1 MLHWLHYY
9 TTGYITQMKFW
20 QRIISGVLFAPTA
33 WAATTPVSLDQDL
46 AYKLVESLTV
56 EVGPRIAGSEADRRA
71 VQWAVANL
79 KQLGYD
85 KVWTEEFDM
94 PGWSRGQASLE
105 VISPFAQPL
114 VLTSLG
120 GSVGTPAAGITASVV
135 IFDSIEA
142 LEKADAAAVKG
153 KIVFINK
160 PMAKDKSGSFY
171 GQVVAARS
179 RGAVEAAKLGAVAI
193 VIRSVGTSNNRFAH
207 TGTMKYDEAIPKI
220 PAVAISVPD
229 AQNLEKML
237 KISPKVELKLQMENQ
252 LQTATSHNVIAEIT
266 GSEKPEEIVLISGH
280 LDSWDQGTGAL
291 DDGAGVALAM
301 ATGALIKQKVRP
313 KRTIR
318 VVLYGNEEGGLLGA
332 RAYAAKHHQ
341 DLGKHVLAA
350 ESDFGAGRIWQIESR
365 FGDKALPFAKELQQ
379 KLAHLNIALG
389 GNTTYGGPDVSVLA
403 QAGVPVV
410 ALSQDGTDYF
420 DYHHTPNDTL
430 DKIDPDSLKQN
441 LQAWLIMTE
450 TVANSTVNLRH

>member
-1 MLHWLHYY
+1 MN
-9 TTGYITQMKFW
+9 IW
-20 QRIISGVLFAPTA
+20 QGIIIGALFAPSV
-33 WAATTPVSLDQDL
+33 WAATTPASMDQDL
-46 AYKLVESLTV
+46 AYQLVESLTV

-71 VQWAVANL
+71 VQWALN
-79 KQLGYD
+79 KFTQLGYD

-94 PGWSRGQASLE
+94 PGWTRGQASLE
-105 VISPFAQPL
+105 VVSPFAQPF

-120 GSVGTPAAGITASVV
+120 GSVGTPKAGIRASVV
-135 IFDSIEA
+135 MFDSIEA

-207 TGTMKYDEAIPKI
+207 TGTMKYDETIAKI

-229 AQNLEKML
+229 AQNLAKML
-237 KISPKVELKLQMENQ
+237 ERSSRVELKLQMENQ
-252 LQTATSHNVIAEIT
+252 LEKATSHNVIAEIT
-266 GSEKPEEIVLISGH
+266 GTEKPEEIVLISGH

-291 DDGAGVALAM
+291 DDGAGVALVM
-301 ATGALIKQKVRP
+301 ATGALIKQEIKP

-332 RAYAAKHHQ
+332 RAYAAKHHK
-341 DLGKHVLAA
+341 DLDKHVLAA

-379 KLAHLNIALG
+379 KLAHLDIALG
-389 GNTTYGGPDVSVLA
+389 GNSTYGGPDVSVLA

-450 TVANSTVNLRH
+450 TVANSSVNLRH

>member
-1 MLHWLHYY
+1 
-9 TTGYITQMKFW
+9 MKFW
-20 QRIISGVLFAPTA
+20 HSIFSGALLAPAA
-33 WAATTPVSLDQDL
+33 WAATPTITLDQDL

-71 VQWAVANL
+71 VQWAVNNL
-79 KQLGYD
+79 QQLGYD
-85 KVWTEEFDM
+85 KVWTEEFEM
-94 PGWSRGQASLE
+94 PGWTRGTASLE
-105 VISPFAQPL
+105 VVSPFPQPF

-120 GSVGTPAAGITASVV
+120 GSVGTPAAGLTATVV
-135 IFDSIEA
+135 MFESIEA
-142 LEKADAAAVKG
+142 LEKADPALVKG
-153 KIVFINK
+153 KIAFINK

-193 VIRSVGTSNNRFAH
+193 VIRSVGTSTNRFAH
-207 TGTMKYDEAIPKI
+207 TGTMKYDENIAKI

-237 KISPKVELKLQMENQ
+237 QRSPKVELKLQMDNQ

-266 GSEKPEEIVLISGH
+266 GTERPEEIVLISGH

-301 ATGALIKQKVRP
+301 ATGALIKQKAKP

-332 RAYAAKHHQ
+332 RAYAAKHHKN
-341 DLGKHVLAA
+341 LANHVLAA

-365 FGDKALPFAKELQQ
+365 FGDKALPFAQVLQQ

-389 GNTTYGGPDVSVLA
+389 GNTTCGGPDVSVLA

-430 DKIDPDSLKQN
+430 DKIDPESLKQN

-450 TVANSTVNLRH
+450 TVANNSVNLRH

>member
-1 MLHWLHYY
+1 MSSVALTNIATLV
-9 TTGYITQMKFW
+9 TNSAELGEGLLGLSQGKTLVLEDG
-20 QRIISGVLFAPTA
+20 RVAAISNR
-33 WAATTPVSLDQDL
+33 TPEGID
-46 AYKLVESLTV
+46 
-56 EVGPRIAGSEADRRA
+56 
-71 VQWAVANL
+71 
-79 KQLGYD
+79 
-85 KVWTEEFDM
+85 
-94 PGWSRGQASLE
+94 E
-105 VISPFAQPL
+105 VIDCAGKTVIPGFVDSHTHLVFAGDR
-114 VLTSLG
+114 S
-120 GSVGTPAAGITASVV
+120 AE
-135 IFDSIEA
+135 F
-142 LEKADAAAVKG
+142 
-153 KIVFINK
+153 
-160 PMAKDKSGSFY
+160 
-171 GQVVAARS
+171 AARS

-207 TGTMKYDEAIPKI
+207 TGTMKYDESITKI

-229 AQNLEKML
+229 AQNLAKML
-237 KISPKVELKLQMENQ
+237 ERSPKVELKLQMDNQ

-266 GSEKPEEIVLISGH
+266 GTEKPEEIVLISGH

-301 ATGALIKQKVRP
+301 ATGALIKQKAKP
-313 KRTIR
+313 KRTVR

-341 DLGKHVLAA
+341 DLDKHVLAA

-379 KLAHLNIALG
+379 KLSHLNIALG

>member
-1 MLHWLHYY
+1 
-9 TTGYITQMKFW
+9 MKFW
-20 QRIISGVLFAPTA
+20 HNIVSGALLAPAA
-33 WAATTPVSLDQDL
+33 WAATPQLSLDQDL
-46 AYKLVESLTV
+46 AYNLVESLTV

-71 VQWAVANL
+71 VQWAVKNL
-79 KQLGYD
+79 QQLGYD
-85 KVWTEEFDM
+85 KVWTEEFEM
-94 PGWSRGQASLE
+94 PGWTRGTASLE
-105 VISPFAQPL
+105 VVSPFPQSL

-120 GSVGTPAAGITASVV
+120 GSVGTPAAGLTAAVV
-135 IFDSIEA
+135 MFDSIEA
-142 LEKADAAAVKG
+142 LEKADPVAVKG
-153 KIVFINK
+153 KIAFINK

-179 RGAVEAAKLGAVAI
+179 RGAVEAAKLGAVAV
-193 VIRSVGTSNNRFAH
+193 VIRSVGTSTNRFAH
-207 TGTMKYDEAIPKI
+207 TGTMKYDDSISKI

-237 KISPKVELKLQMENQ
+237 QRSASVELKLQMDNQ

-266 GSEKPEEIVLISGH
+266 GSERPEDIVLISGH

-301 ATGALIKQKVRP
+301 ATGALIKQKTKP

-332 RAYAAKHHQ
+332 RAYAAKHHHNLAQ
-341 DLGKHVLAA
+341 HVLAA

-389 GNTTYGGPDVSVLA
+389 GNSTYGGPDVSVLA

-430 DKIDPDSLKQN
+430 DKIDPESLKQN

-450 TVANSTVNLRH
+450 TVANSSVNLRH

>member
-1 MLHWLHYY
+1 MN
-9 TTGYITQMKFW
+9 IW
-20 QRIISGVLFAPTA
+20 QGIIIGALFAPSV
-33 WAATTPVSLDQDL
+33 WAATTPASMDQDL

-71 VQWAVANL
+71 VQWALN
-79 KQLGYD
+79 KFTQLGYD
-85 KVWTEEFDM
+85 KIWTEEFDM
-94 PGWSRGQASLE
+94 PGWTRGQASLE
-105 VISPFAQPL
+105 VISPFAQPF

-120 GSVGTPAAGITASVV
+120 GSVGTPKAGIRASVV
-135 IFDSIEA
+135 MFDSIEA

-207 TGTMKYDEAIPKI
+207 TGTMKYDETIAKI

-229 AQNLEKML
+229 AQNLATML
-237 KISPKVELKLQMENQ
+237 ERSSKVELKLQMENQ
-252 LQTATSHNVIAEIT
+252 LEKATSHNVIAEIT
-266 GSEKPEEIVLISGH
+266 GTEKPEEIVLISGH

-291 DDGAGVALAM
+291 DDGAGVALVM
-301 ATGALIKQKVRP
+301 ATGALIKQKIKP

-332 RAYAAKHHQ
+332 RAYAAKHHK
-341 DLGKHVLAA
+341 DLDKHVLAA

-379 KLAHLNIALG
+379 KLAHLDIALG
-389 GNTTYGGPDVSVLA
+389 GNSTYGGPDVSVLA

-450 TVANSTVNLRH
+450 TVANSSVNLRH

>member
-1 MLHWLHYY
+1 
-9 TTGYITQMKFW
+9 MKFW
-20 QRIISGVLFAPTA
+20 LSIISGALFTPALL
-33 WAATTPVSLDQDL
+33 ATTAPVALDQNL

-71 VQWAVANL
+71 VQWAVTNL

-85 KVWTEEFDM
+85 KVWTEEFEM
-94 PGWSRGQASLE
+94 PGWTRGQASLA
-105 VISPFAQPL
+105 VVSPFVQPL

-135 IFDSIEA
+135 MFDSIEA

-160 PMAKDKSGSFY
+160 PMAKDKAGSFY
-171 GQVVAARS
+171 GQVVAARA
-179 RGAVEAAKLGAVAI
+179 RGAVEAAKLGAVAL

-207 TGTMKYDEAIPKI
+207 TGTMKYDETVTKI

-229 AQNLEKML
+229 AQNLAKML
-237 KISPKVELKLQMENQ
+237 ERAPKVELKLQMDNQ
-252 LQTATSHNVIAEIT
+252 LQTVSSHNVIAEIT
-266 GSEKPEEIVLISGH
+266 GTEKPEEIVLISGH

-301 ATGALIKQKVRP
+301 ATGALIKQKAKP
-313 KRTIR
+313 QRTVR

-332 RAYAAKHHQ
+332 RAYAAKHHK

-350 ESDFGAGRIWQIESR
+350 ESDFGAGPIWQIESR
-365 FGDKALPFAKELQQ
+365 FGEKSLPFAKELQQ
-379 KLAHLNIALG
+379 KLAHLDIALG

>member
-1 MLHWLHYY
+1 
-9 TTGYITQMKFW
+9 MKFW
-20 QRIISGVLFAPTA
+20 HSIFSGALLAPAA
-33 WAATTPVSLDQDL
+33 WAATPTITLDQDL

-56 EVGPRIAGSEADRRA
+56 EVGPRIAGSKADRRA
-71 VQWAVANL
+71 VQWAVNNL
-79 KQLGYD
+79 QQLGYD
-85 KVWTEEFDM
+85 KVWTEEFEM
-94 PGWSRGQASLE
+94 PGWTRGTASLE
-105 VISPFAQPL
+105 VVSPFPQPF

-120 GSVGTPAAGITASVV
+120 GSVGTPAAGLTATVV
-135 IFDSIEA
+135 MFESIEA
-142 LEKADAAAVKG
+142 LEKADPALVKG
-153 KIVFINK
+153 KIAFINK

-193 VIRSVGTSNNRFAH
+193 VIRSVGTSTNRFAH
-207 TGTMKYDEAIPKI
+207 TGTMKYDENIAKI

-237 KISPKVELKLQMENQ
+237 QRSPKVELKLQMDNQ

-266 GSEKPEEIVLISGH
+266 GTERPEEIVLISGH

-301 ATGALIKQKVRP
+301 ATGALIKQKAKP

-332 RAYAAKHHQ
+332 RAYAAKHHKN
-341 DLGKHVLAA
+341 LANHVLAA

-365 FGDKALPFAKELQQ
+365 FGEKALPFAQVLQQ

-430 DKIDPDSLKQN
+430 DKIDPESLKQN

-450 TVANSTVNLRH
+450 TVANNSVNLRH

>member
-1 MLHWLHYY
+1 MN
-9 TTGYITQMKFW
+9 IW
-20 QRIISGVLFAPTA
+20 QGIIIGALFAPSV
-33 WAATTPVSLDQDL
+33 WAATTPASMDQDL
-46 AYKLVESLTV
+46 AYQLVESLTV

-71 VQWAVANL
+71 VQWALN
-79 KQLGYD
+79 KFTQLGYD
-85 KVWTEEFDM
+85 RVWTEEFDM
-94 PGWSRGQASLE
+94 PGWTRGQASLE
-105 VISPFAQPL
+105 VISPFAQPF

-120 GSVGTPAAGITASVV
+120 GSVGTPKAGIRASVV
-135 IFDSIEA
+135 MFDSIEA

-207 TGTMKYDEAIPKI
+207 TGTMKYDETIAKI

-229 AQNLEKML
+229 AQNLAKML
-237 KISPKVELKLQMENQ
+237 ERSSKVELKLQMENQ
-252 LQTATSHNVIAEIT
+252 LEKATSHNVIAEIT
-266 GSEKPEEIVLISGH
+266 GTEKPEEIVLISGH

-291 DDGAGVALAM
+291 DDGAGVALVM
-301 ATGALIKQKVRP
+301 ATGALIKQKIKP

-332 RAYAAKHHQ
+332 RAYAAKHHK
-341 DLGKHVLAA
+341 DLDKHVLAA

-379 KLAHLNIALG
+379 KLAHLDIALG
-389 GNTTYGGPDVSVLA
+389 GNSTYGGPDVSVLA

-450 TVANSTVNLRH
+450 TVANSSVNLRH

>member
-1 MLHWLHYY
+1 
-9 TTGYITQMKFW
+9 MKLW
-20 QRIISGVLFAPTA
+20 QTIISGALLAPAA
-33 WAATTPVSLDQDL
+33 WAASPAVQLDQDL
-46 AYKLVESLTV
+46 AYKLVESITV

-71 VQWAVANL
+71 VQWAVSNL

-94 PGWSRGQASLE
+94 PGWTRGQASLE
-105 VISPFAQPL
+105 VLSPFPQSL

-120 GSVGTPAAGITASVV
+120 GSVGTPVAGITAQVV
-135 IFDSIEA
+135 MFDSIEA
-142 LEKADAAAVKG
+142 LEKADAATVKG

-179 RGAVEAAKLGAVAI
+179 RGAVEAAKLGAVAV
-193 VIRSVGTSNNRFAH
+193 VIRSVGTSSNRFAH
-207 TGTMKYDEAIPKI
+207 TGTMKYDDAITKI

-229 AQNLEKML
+229 ALNLAKML
-237 KISPKVELKLQMENQ
+237 ERSANVELKLQMENQ

-291 DDGAGVALAM
+291 DDGAGIALAM
-301 ATGALIKQKVRP
+301 ATGALIKQKARP

-332 RAYAAKHHQ
+332 RAYAAKHHAN
-341 DLGKHVLAA
+341 LKNHVLAA
-350 ESDFGAGRIWQIESR
+350 ESDFGAGRIWQLESR
-365 FGDKALPFAKELQQ
+365 FGAKAFATELQQ
-379 KLAHLNIALG
+379 KMAHLDISLG
-389 GNTTYGGPDVSVLA
+389 GNTSYGGPDVSVLA

-410 ALSQDGTDYF
+410 SLSQDGTDYF
-420 DYHHTPNDTL
+420 DFHHTPNDTL
-430 DKIDPDSLKQN
+430 DKVDPVSLKQN
-441 LQAWLIMTE
+441 LQAWLILTE
-450 TVANSTVNLRH
+450 TVANSSLDLRH

>member
-1 MLHWLHYY
+1 
-9 TTGYITQMKFW
+9 MKFW
-20 QRIISGVLFAPTA
+20 RTIISGALFAPA
-33 WAATTPVSLDQDL
+33 VWAATAPVSVDQDL

-71 VQWAVANL
+71 VQWAVTHL

-94 PGWSRGQASLE
+94 PGWTRGQASLE
-105 VISPFAQPL
+105 VVSPFAQSF

-135 IFDSIEA
+135 MFDSIEA

-193 VIRSVGTSNNRFAH
+193 AIRSVGTSTNRFAH

-237 KISPKVELKLQMENQ
+237 KLSPNVELKLQMDNQ

-266 GSEKPEEIVLISGH
+266 GTEKPEEIVLISGH

-291 DDGAGVALAM
+291 DDGAGVALS
-301 ATGALIKQKVRP
+301 LIH
-313 KRTIR
+313 I
-318 VVLYGNEEGGLLGA
+318 
-332 RAYAAKHHQ
+332 
-341 DLGKHVLAA
+341 
-350 ESDFGAGRIWQIESR
+350 
-365 FGDKALPFAKELQQ
+365 
-379 KLAHLNIALG
+379 
-389 GNTTYGGPDVSVLA
+389 
-403 QAGVPVV
+403 
-410 ALSQDGTDYF
+410 
-420 DYHHTPNDTL
+420 
-430 DKIDPDSLKQN
+430 
-441 LQAWLIMTE
+441 
-450 TVANSTVNLRH
+450 

>member
-1 MLHWLHYY
+1 MN
-9 TTGYITQMKFW
+9 IW
-20 QRIISGVLFAPTA
+20 QGIIIGALFAPSV
-33 WAATTPVSLDQDL
+33 WAATTPASMDQDL
-46 AYKLVESLTV
+46 AYQLVESLTV

-71 VQWAVANL
+71 VQWALN
-79 KQLGYD
+79 KFTQLGYD

-94 PGWSRGQASLE
+94 PGWTRGQASLE
-105 VISPFAQPL
+105 VVSPFAQPF

-120 GSVGTPAAGITASVV
+120 GSVGTPKAGIRASVV
-135 IFDSIEA
+135 MFDSIEA

-160 PMAKDKSGSFY
+160 PMTKDKSGSFY

-207 TGTMKYDEAIPKI
+207 TGTMKYDETIAKI

-229 AQNLEKML
+229 AQNLAKML
-237 KISPKVELKLQMENQ
+237 ERSSRVELKLQMENQ
-252 LQTATSHNVIAEIT
+252 LEKATSHNVIAEIT
-266 GSEKPEEIVLISGH
+266 GTEKPEEIVLISGH

-291 DDGAGVALAM
+291 DDGAGVALVM
-301 ATGALIKQKVRP
+301 ATGALIKQKIKP

-332 RAYAAKHHQ
+332 RAYAAKHHK
-341 DLGKHVLAA
+341 DLDKHVLAA

-379 KLAHLNIALG
+379 KLAHLDIALG
-389 GNTTYGGPDVSVLA
+389 GNSTYGGPDVSVLA

-450 TVANSTVNLRH
+450 TVANSSVNLRH

>member
-1 MLHWLHYY
+1 
-9 TTGYITQMKFW
+9 MKFW
-20 QRIISGVLFAPTA
+20 HSIFSGALLAPAA
-33 WAATTPVSLDQDL
+33 WAATPTITLDQDL

-71 VQWAVANL
+71 VQWAVNNL
-79 KQLGYD
+79 QQLGYD
-85 KVWTEEFDM
+85 KVWTEEFEM
-94 PGWSRGQASLE
+94 PGWTRGTASLE
-105 VISPFAQPL
+105 VVSPFPQPF

-120 GSVGTPAAGITASVV
+120 GSVGTPAAGLTATVV
-135 IFDSIEA
+135 MFESIEA
-142 LEKADAAAVKG
+142 LEKADPALVKG
-153 KIVFINK
+153 KIAFINK

-193 VIRSVGTSNNRFAH
+193 VIRSVGTSTNRFAH
-207 TGTMKYDEAIPKI
+207 TGTMKYDENIAKI

-237 KISPKVELKLQMENQ
+237 QRSPKVELKLQMDNQ

-266 GSEKPEEIVLISGH
+266 GTERPEEIVLISGH

-301 ATGALIKQKVRP
+301 ATGALIKQKAKP

-332 RAYAAKHHQ
+332 RAYAAKHHKN
-341 DLGKHVLAA
+341 LANHVLAA

-365 FGDKALPFAKELQQ
+365 FGDKALPFAQVLQQ

-430 DKIDPDSLKQN
+430 DKIDPESLKQN

-450 TVANSTVNLRH
+450 TVANNSVNLRH

>member
-1 MLHWLHYY
+1 MN
-9 TTGYITQMKFW
+9 IW
-20 QRIISGVLFAPTA
+20 QGIIIGALFAPSV
-33 WAATTPVSLDQDL
+33 WAATTPASMDQDL
-46 AYKLVESLTV
+46 AYQLVESLTV

-71 VQWAVANL
+71 VQWALN
-79 KQLGYD
+79 KFTQLGYD

-94 PGWSRGQASLE
+94 PGWTRGQASLE
-105 VISPFAQPL
+105 VVSPFAQPF

-120 GSVGTPAAGITASVV
+120 GSVGTPKAGIRASVV
-135 IFDSIEA
+135 MFDSIEA

-160 PMAKDKSGSFY
+160 PMTKDKSGSFY

-207 TGTMKYDEAIPKI
+207 TGTMKYDENIAKI

-229 AQNLEKML
+229 AQNLAKML
-237 KISPKVELKLQMENQ
+237 ERSSRVELKLQMENQ
-252 LQTATSHNVIAEIT
+252 LEKATSHNVIAEIT
-266 GSEKPEEIVLISGH
+266 GTEKPEEIVLISGH

-291 DDGAGVALAM
+291 DDGAGVALVM
-301 ATGALIKQKVRP
+301 ATGALIKQKIKP

-332 RAYAAKHHQ
+332 RAYAAKHHK
-341 DLGKHVLAA
+341 DLDKHVLAA

-379 KLAHLNIALG
+379 KLAHLDIALG
-389 GNTTYGGPDVSVLA
+389 GNSTYGGPDVSVLA

-450 TVANSTVNLRH
+450 TVANSSVNLRH

>member
-1 MLHWLHYY
+1 MN
-9 TTGYITQMKFW
+9 IW
-20 QRIISGVLFAPTA
+20 QGIIIGALFAPSV
-33 WAATTPVSLDQDL
+33 WAATTPASMDQDL
-46 AYKLVESLTV
+46 AYQLVESLTV

-71 VQWAVANL
+71 VQWALN
-79 KQLGYD
+79 KFTQLGYD

-94 PGWSRGQASLE
+94 PGWTRGQASLE
-105 VISPFAQPL
+105 VISPFAQPF

-120 GSVGTPAAGITASVV
+120 GSVGTPKAGIRASVV
-135 IFDSIEA
+135 MFDSIEA

-207 TGTMKYDEAIPKI
+207 TGTMKYDETIAKI

-229 AQNLEKML
+229 AQNLATML
-237 KISPKVELKLQMENQ
+237 ERSSKVELKLQMENQ
-252 LQTATSHNVIAEIT
+252 LEKATSHNVIAEIT
-266 GSEKPEEIVLISGH
+266 GTEKPEEIVLISGH

-291 DDGAGVALAM
+291 DDGAGVALVM
-301 ATGALIKQKVRP
+301 ATGALIKQKIKP

-332 RAYAAKHHQ
+332 RAYAAKHHK
-341 DLGKHVLAA
+341 DLDKHVLAA

-379 KLAHLNIALG
+379 KLAHLDIALG
-389 GNTTYGGPDVSVLA
+389 GNSTYGGPDVSVLA

-450 TVANSTVNLRH
+450 TVANSSVNLRH